1 MINQVNIRNGGGKI
15 SETLKKED
23 KNEKR
28 NLISVEKRCLRFLP
42 FASWNKIKKNAF
54 KRGNQIQRL
63 HTLNQYL
70 FGKWRQMQI
79 EWNIKKKKKRKGKRK
94 TVVRYAL
101 FLVLGT
107 LPPSP
112 LFF

>member
-42 FASWNKIKKNAF
+42 FASWNKIKKKMPSKEEIKYNVY
-54 KRGNQIQRL
+54 
-63 HTLNQYL
+63 TL
-70 FGKWRQMQI
+70 
-79 EWNIKKKKKRKGKRK
+79 
-94 TVVRYAL
+94 
-101 FLVLGT
+101 
-107 LPPSP
+107 
-112 LFF
+112 